1 MGQAKKPLSDS
12 IKVKDQKGNTSV
24 FLKIILENSLFMIYQ

>member
-1 MGQAKKPLSDS
+1 MGQAKKPLSDR